1 MLPLYINGGT
11 LTLSRARRSKG
22 RKVSHEMN
30 EPPPANRPMRA
41 DARRNYASLLSAA
54 RVAISERGA
63 DIVLE
68 DVARSAG
75 VAIGTL
81 YRHFP
86 TRQDLLEAV
95 FLEEANE
102 LREHAEALAS
112 APVPFDALMNWLRLQ
127 MDFAARGQSM
137 GAAVM
142 AAKRVPGTRSYA
154 AHKAMLEAGN
164 VLLLRAQAA
173 GQIRTDVHLV
183 DVIRLVYGIVMVN
196 EHASDPDGA
205 TRMLDLVIAGI
216 RTKPSRD

>member
-1 MLPLYINGGT
+1 
-11 LTLSRARRSKG
+11 
-22 RKVSHEMN
+22 MN
-30 EPPPANRPMRA
+30 EPPQANRPMRA
-41 DARRNYASLLSAA
+41 DAQRNYASLLNAA

-95 FLEEANE
+95 FLDEANE
-102 LREHAEALAS
+102 LRVHAEELAS
-112 APVPFDALMNWLRLQ
+112 APVPFDALMSWLRLQ

-154 AHKAMLEAGN
+154 ANKTMLEAGN

-173 GQIRTDVHLV
+173 GHIRTDVHLV

-196 EHASDPDGA
+196 EHASDPDGVN
-205 TRMLDLVIAGI
+205 RMLDLVIAGI

>member
-30 EPPPANRPMRA
+30 EPPANRPMRA

>member
-1 MLPLYINGGT
+1 MDKPT
-11 LTLSRARRSKG
+11 QAS
-22 RKVSHEMN
+22 
-30 EPPPANRPMRA
+30 RPMRA
-41 DARRNYASLLSAA
+41 DAQRNYASLLNAA
-54 RVAISERGA
+54 RVAVAERGA

-95 FLEEANE
+95 FLDEANE
-102 LREHAEALAS
+102 LRVHTEELAS
-112 APVPFDALMNWLRLQ
+112 APVPFDALISLLHLQ
-127 MDFAARGQSM
+127 MDFAARGRSM
-137 GAAVM
+137 GAAIM
-142 AAKRVPGTRSYA
+142 AAKQVPGTRIYA
-154 AHKAMLEAGN
+154 ANRAMLEAGN

-173 GQIRTDVHLV
+173 GHIREDVYFI

-196 EHASDPDGA
+196 EHASDPDGVD
-205 TRMLDLVIAGI
+205 RMLDLVIAGL

>member
-1 MLPLYINGGT
+1 
-11 LTLSRARRSKG
+11 
-22 RKVSHEMN
+22 MN
-30 EPPPANRPMRA
+30 EPTQANRPMRA
-41 DARRNYASLLSAA
+41 DAQRNYASLLNAA
-54 RVAISERGA
+54 RVAVSELGA

-95 FLEEANE
+95 FLDETNA
-102 LREHAEALAS
+102 LRAHAEELAS
-112 APVPFDALMNWLRLQ
+112 APVPFDALTSWLRLQ
-127 MDFAARGQSM
+127 MDFSARGRSM
-137 GAAVM
+137 GAAIM
-142 AAKRVPGTRSYA
+142 AAKHVPGTRIYA
-154 AHKAMLEAGN
+154 GNRAMLKAGE

-196 EHASDPDGA
+196 EHASDPDGVN
-205 TRMLDLVIAGI
+205 RMFDLIIAGI

>member
-1 MLPLYINGGT
+1 
-11 LTLSRARRSKG
+11 
-22 RKVSHEMN
+22 MN
-30 EPPPANRPMRA
+30 EPTPTNRPMRA
-41 DARRNYASLLSAA
+41 DAQRNYASLLKTARAA
-54 RVAISERGA
+54 VSELGS

-68 DVARSAG
+68 DIARSAG

-95 FLEEANE
+95 FLDETNE
-102 LREHAEALAS
+102 LRAHAEELAS
-112 APVPFDALMNWLRLQ
+112 APVPFDALISWLRLQ
-127 MDFAARGQSM
+127 MDFAARGRSM
-137 GAAVM
+137 GAAIM
-142 AAKRVPGTRSYA
+142 AAKHVPGTRIYDA
-154 AHKAMLEAGN
+154 NKAMHEAGN

-183 DVIRLVYGIVMVN
+183 DVMRLVYGIALVN

-205 TRMLDLVIAGI
+205 NRMLDLVIAGI